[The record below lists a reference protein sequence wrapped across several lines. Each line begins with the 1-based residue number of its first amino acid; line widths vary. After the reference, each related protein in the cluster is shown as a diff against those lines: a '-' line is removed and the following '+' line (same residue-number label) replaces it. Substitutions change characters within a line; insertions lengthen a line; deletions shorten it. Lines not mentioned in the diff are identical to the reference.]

1 MRVLKYISIAFALM
15 SIFAISSVAKSI
27 QPKHLYMFGFSASF
41 NDSTIYVT
49 DIQDVQGAWID
60 KKTKFLINR
69 DNYSYQLR
77 DYFFNNL
84 QQENRICM
92 VFFATS
98 KSKAEKQKKKLM
110 KKYIPNPKKKKD
122 NWKSYDI
129 HYIPST
135 DFKFTPIESS
145 PEQ

>member
-41 NDSTIYVT
+41 NDSTVYIT
-49 DIQDVQGAWID
+49 DIQDVKGAWID
-60 KKTKFLINR
+60 NKTKFLINR

-77 DYFFNNL
+77 DYFYNHLEQNN
-84 QQENRICM
+84 RVCM

-98 KSKAEKQKKKLM
+98 KSQAERKMKKLM
-110 KKYIPNPKKKKD
+110 KKYVPNPKKKNK
-122 NWKSYDI
+122 NWKPYEV
-129 HYIPST
+129 HYITST
-135 DFKFTPIESS
+135 DFKFTPIDMS